1 MKFAHIADVHLGTRR
16 ETPYL
21 YDGFLNFI
29 DYMELHPV
37 DMIFITGDLFDHV
50 PTKED
55 IMFVDTQLAR
65 LPKTDILYVT
75 GECDYLARDSV
86 LWNYEFVSRTYLL
99 NCEDIH
105 NRVPDGERAERNSYA
120 EGIADSLHFAKYNVD
135 VYGICQYSA
144 QNERNDFDSV
154 YARNLR
160 AVNIFLGHGGSARVC
175 PFDVEDF
182 GGKNFGYIGLGHKHQ
197 YLAFE
202 KQHVYYPGSLEPI
215 NEDETGEH
223 GFIYGYIDKQLTS
236 VKFVPIAMRRFE
248 EKKEEKP
255 EFDYELLQELNREN
269 AFGKCLQT
277 FDQKQ
282 TEQVQMA
289 KKKYADGMLA
299 SLQEL
304 TGKQAL
310 STYTPTQ
317 VAEAWAEQQSQLKAG
332 LQSLQQE
339 IAANEQEQ
347 AELEEKLLACP
358 DQTGTTNVL
367 HEDIGKLQ
375 FDLSKLEFEDQQV
388 DKKYSRRRLGFV
400 LWIDTP
406 LAIVLSLLV
415 TVGMIDVFF
424 MQAWEAWFRLVT
436 SLIGFE
442 IAFTIIGFCVYN
454 MTKMLRKKLF
464 GTEIPVETHARLQS
478 QIRLLES
485 KIHDLQLEESSRFL
499 DQKNY
504 DENSR
509 RMKEVQKQ
517 YQQLLEKS
525 EVILS
530 VLDVNADKMVK
541 E

>member
-50 PTKED
+50 PTREG
-55 IMFVDTQLAR
+55 IVFVDTQLAR
-65 LPKTDILYVT
+65 LDKTDILYVT
-75 GECDYLARDSV
+75 GECDYLGKESV
-86 LWNYEFVSRTYLL
+86 LWNYEFVSRMYLL
-99 NCEDIH
+99 DCEDIH
-105 NRVPDGERAERNSYA
+105 NHVPEGERAKRNSYA
-120 EGIADSLHFAKYNVD
+120 EGIMDSLHFEKYNVD
-135 VYGICQYSA
+135 IYGICQYSA
-144 QNERNDFDSV
+144 RNERNDFDSV

-160 AVNIFLGHGGSARVC
+160 AINIFLGHGGSANVC
-175 PFDVEDF
+175 PFEVEDF
-182 GGKNFGYIGLGHKHQ
+182 GGKHFGYIGLGHKHQ

-248 EKKEEKP
+248 EKKEEKT
-255 EFDYELLQELNREN
+255 EIDYELLQELNQKN
-269 AFGKCLQT
+269 AFGKRLQEL
-277 FDQKQ
+277 
-282 TEQVQMA
+282 EQMKIRQARAV
-289 KKKYADGMLA
+289 KKKYADGMLEN
-299 SLQEL
+299 LQEL
-304 TGKQAL
+304 TGKQTL

-317 VAEAWAEQQSQLKAG
+317 VAEAWTELQAQLKAE

-339 IAANEQEQ
+339 IYVNEQEQ

-358 DQTGTTNVL
+358 DQTGMTNVL
-367 HEDIGKLQ
+367 HEDIGRLQ
-375 FDLSKLEFEDQQV
+375 FNLSKLEFEDQQV
-388 DKKYSRRRLGFV
+388 DKKYSRRRIGFV

-406 LAIVLSLLV
+406 LAIVLALLV
-415 TVGMIDVFF
+415 TIGMIDVFF
-424 MQAWEAWFRLVT
+424 MQAWDAWFRLVT

-442 IAFTIIGFCVYN
+442 IVFTVLGFCVYN
-454 MTKMLRKKLF
+454 MTKKLRKKLF

-478 QIRLLES
+478 QIRLLEGQ
-485 KIHDLQLEESSRFL
+485 IHDLQLEESSRFL

-517 YQQLLEKS
+517 YQQLLELS
-525 EVILS
+525 EVILL
-530 VLDVNADKMVK
+530 VLDVNANKTVK

>member
-1 MKFAHIADVHLGTRR
+1 MKFAHIADVHLGTRK

-50 PTKED
+50 PSQED
-55 IMFVDTQLAR
+55 IVFVDTQLAR
-65 LPKTDILYVT
+65 LTKTDILYVT
-75 GECDYLARDSV
+75 GECDYLGKDSI
-86 LWNYEFVSRTYLL
+86 LWNYEFVSRMYLL
-99 NCEDIH
+99 NGEEIH
-105 NRVPDGERAERNSYA
+105 NHVPEAERAERNPYA
-120 EGIADSLHFAKYNVD
+120 EGIMDSLHFAKYNVD
-135 VYGICQYSA
+135 IYGICQYGA

-160 AVNIFLGHGGSARVC
+160 AVNIFLGHGGSAKVC
-175 PFDVEDF
+175 PFDAEDF

-202 KQHVYYPGSLEPI
+202 KQHIYYPGSLEPI

-223 GFIYGYIDKQLTS
+223 GFIYGYIDKQLMS

-248 EKKEEKP
+248 KKEEAR

-269 AFGKCLQT
+269 AFGKQLQA
-277 FDQKQ
+277 FDQMQ
-282 TEQVQMA
+282 TEQAREA

-299 SLQEL
+299 NLQEL

-317 VAEAWAEQQSQLKAG
+317 VAEAWTEQQAQLKTE

-339 IAANEQEQ
+339 IIANEQEQ

-375 FDLSKLEFEDQQV
+375 FDLTKLEFEDRQV
-388 DKKYSRRRLGFV
+388 DQKYSRRRIGFI

-406 LAIVLSLLV
+406 IALLLSFLV
-415 TVGMIDVFF
+415 TFGIIDVFF
-424 MQAWEAWFRLVT
+424 MQAWNAWYRLVT

-442 IAFTIIGFCVYN
+442 IAFTIIGFFVYN
-454 MTKMLRKKLF
+454 MTKKLRKKLF

-530 VLDVNADKMVK
+530 VLDANYNEKK
-541 E
+541 RL

>member
-50 PTKED
+50 PTRED
-55 IMFVDTQLAR
+55 IVFVDTQLAR
-65 LPKTDILYVT
+65 LEKTDILYVT
-75 GECDYLARDSV
+75 GECDYLGKESV
-86 LWNYEFVSRTYLL
+86 LWNYEFVSRMYLL
-99 NCEDIH
+99 DCEDIH
-105 NRVPDGERAERNSYA
+105 NHVPEGERAKRNSYA
-120 EGIADSLHFAKYNVD
+120 EGIMDSLHFEKYNVD
-135 VYGICQYSA
+135 IYGICQYSA
-144 QNERNDFDSV
+144 RNERNDFDSV

-160 AVNIFLGHGGSARVC
+160 AINIFLGHGGSANVC
-175 PFDVEDF
+175 PFEVEDF
-182 GGKNFGYIGLGHKHQ
+182 GGKHFGYIGLGHKHQ

-248 EKKEEKP
+248 EKKEEKT
-255 EFDYELLQELNREN
+255 EIDYELLQELNQKN
-269 AFGKCLQT
+269 AFGERLQEL
-277 FDQKQ
+277 
-282 TEQVQMA
+282 EQMKIRQARAV
-289 KKKYADGMLA
+289 KKKYADGMLEN
-299 SLQEL
+299 LQEL
-304 TGKQAL
+304 TGKQTL

-317 VAEAWAEQQSQLKAG
+317 VAEAWTELQAQLKAE

-339 IAANEQEQ
+339 INANEQEQ
-347 AELEEKLLACP
+347 AELEEKLLTCP
-358 DQTGTTNVL
+358 DQTGMTNVL
-367 HEDIGKLQ
+367 HEDIGRLQ
-375 FDLSKLEFEDQQV
+375 FNLSKLEFEDQQV
-388 DKKYSRRRLGFV
+388 DKKYSRRRIGFV

-406 LAIVLSLLV
+406 LAIVLALLV

-424 MQAWEAWFRLVT
+424 MQAWDAWFRLVT

-442 IAFTIIGFCVYN
+442 IVFTVLGFCVYN
-454 MTKMLRKKLF
+454 MTKKLRKKLF

-478 QIRLLES
+478 QIRLLEGQ
-485 KIHDLQLEESSRFL
+485 IHDLQLEESSRFL

-517 YQQLLEKS
+517 YQQLLELS
-525 EVILS
+525 EVILL
-530 VLDVNADKMVK
+530 VLDVNANKTVK